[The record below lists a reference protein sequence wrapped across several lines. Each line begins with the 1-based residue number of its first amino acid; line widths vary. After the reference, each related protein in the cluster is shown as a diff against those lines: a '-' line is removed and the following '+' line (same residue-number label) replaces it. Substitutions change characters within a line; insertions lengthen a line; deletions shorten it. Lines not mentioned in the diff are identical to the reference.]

1 MLEPLP
7 TAVRPSSKLG
17 RRGFFLAMEP
27 AIIAAFHRRSP
38 VVESWS
44 ERVLPRDG
52 ARCQSRFPSSFARRR
67 SLVREGA
74 RFRAALYCRSSSSS
88 NPLYQSSILGAKPRW
103 NGRREVF
110 SSEMCSPIGNY
121 TTKSTYPYDQQP
133 QTPPPAAAAAAPV
146 ISDSEDITLFFFFFF
161 FFLCPF
167 LGAHTLGMS

>member
-1 MLEPLP
+1 MWMIHILILE
-7 TAVRPSSKLG
+7 RE
-17 RRGFFLAMEP
+17 RDEEFN
-27 AIIAAFHRRSP
+27 
-38 VVESWS
+38 VVVDGESY
-44 ERVLPRDG
+44 V
-52 ARCQSRFPSSFARRR
+52 
-67 SLVREGA
+67 
-74 RFRAALYCRSSSSS
+74 
-88 NPLYQSSILGAKPRW
+88 GAKPRW

-167 LGAHTLGMS
+167 LGAHTLGKEQNSSIV